1 VDLGALRL
9 GFAFSLGTATFF
21 APCAFPLLPGY
32 VAYYVGESDGT
43 PRTVTRLRRAAVVGL
58 LVSTGFFFVYAT
70 LAGVAVAV
78 GTQALSGVSVL
89 ELVVGALLVAL
100 GIGMATGRFA
110 PATHL
115 PLPER
120 RRSPAGYLLFGV
132 VYAAAAA
139 GCTAP
144 LFVAVTS
151 LGLST
156 GPVAALALLGAYAS
170 GMSVL
175 MVGVTLAVAL
185 GHGTLVRRFAANS
198 GRISRVAGVVLVVA
212 GLVQV
217 YYYLFVFD
225 GLRTPLSV
233 TTVSRRDRSLAPTLD
248 SN

>member
-1 VDLGALRL
+1 MMDPGALRL

-43 PRTVTRLRRAAVVGL
+43 SRPVPRLRRATVVGL
-58 LVSTGFFFVYAT
+58 LVSAGFFLVYAA

-89 ELVVGALLVAL
+89 ELVVGTLLVAL
-100 GIGMATGRFA
+100 GIGMATGRFT
-110 PATHL
+110 PSTHL

-120 RRSPAGYLLFGV
+120 RRTPAGYLLFGV

-144 LFVAVTS
+144 LFVAVVS
-151 LGLST
+151 LGVST
-156 GPVAALALLGAYAS
+156 GPVAAVALLGAYAG

-175 MVGVTLAVAL
+175 MVGVTVAVAL
-185 GHGTLVRRFAANS
+185 GHGTAVRRLGATG
-198 GRISRVAGVVLVVA
+198 GRVSRVAGVVLVVA
-212 GLVQV
+212 GVVQL

-225 GLRTPLSV
+225 GL
-233 TTVSRRDRSLAPTLD
+233 ATLGL
-248 SN
+248 